1 MIKNYMEI
9 LVDEIYNEI
18 KSSLDHCATDDCVHN
33 IKSMALNNLTPK
45 YFLTT
50 DEAGSKNN
58 FLLSP
63 QGRISVLTQLIESSR
78 LLCANCPD
86 RKI

>member
-18 KSSLDHCATDDCVHN
+18 KSSLDHCATDDCIHN
-33 IKSMALNNLTPK
+33 IKSLALNNLEPK

-63 QGRISVLTQLIESSR
+63 QGRISVLAQLIEAAKF
-78 LLCANCPD
+78 LCSDCPN
-86 RKI
+86 RGI